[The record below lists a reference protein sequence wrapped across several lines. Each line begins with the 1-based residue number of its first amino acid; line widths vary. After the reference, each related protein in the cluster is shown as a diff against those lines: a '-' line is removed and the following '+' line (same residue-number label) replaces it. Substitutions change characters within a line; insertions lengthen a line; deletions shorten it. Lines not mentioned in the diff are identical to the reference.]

1 MDPQLLKSLSDDI
14 VRSHGE
20 PGNSDIQTSVLM
32 RCMQVLSSPELAT
45 EIHLFCNAS
54 LHPIAGHS
62 LIMFSFPGQ
71 QNPHSVLAKERMVR
85 SLELCPDCIRG
96 FERCLS
102 QMKLRFTLVRKI
114 PIAQVDAFIEII
126 TKWQVERLRNTLADE
141 NAPDLKVH
149 NAVIECILNPL
160 ILGNVDLKTLV
171 RWRLTSQFELPK
183 YLTPGLVRLL
193 VEGDQNDQ
201 KTVDKLISGLASEPL
216 QIDPQVVDEVNRQAY
231 RLQDAKFFSPDLSYK
246 FWGMVL
252 VLLDRCPAH
261 EFTKILKPAD
271 LDEMSSYKNLRFLPL
286 VVVLLKNVM
295 AHLDKP
301 LPRLLIAL
309 QKLMKMYPHTFWE
322 LALGI
327 APANMLNT
335 VVANT
340 NFHRHLHEAVIDP
353 NLSFSLADLLDW
365 TLVFIST
372 LSSSQRQATA
382 LRLTEFCVQMEASEL
397 QIQVF
402 YSVKLLLSCFSVDNL
417 LPTQSAV
424 SLLKMR
430 DARLCI
436 SKHANHFLKLAKSSA
451 DAMHLIAV
459 LLQYDVLVA
468 ANNLAA
474 LARMEQPTFS
484 DTHTALWTELRN
496 ILLTPL
502 MVSAIAECF
511 EYALYIV
518 IFKDKKK
525 NELTKEFDAAFA
537 IHNRESQTLCTN
549 ISAVL
554 DKISFADSEQL
565 LTLITKEPVL
575 VSLWS
580 CIFCAQTSQL
590 ALNILSQIYDSEG
603 RYEAILELLKN
614 LGPNLKA
621 INASL
626 KVTTT
631 MKIFEPCPRVMRIL
645 MDVIKALADPLSG
658 ILAVNSELG
667 GKCQDE
673 IDLFWKSCWS
683 FLIMVYQTTL
693 TWASMYH
700 LQDLV
705 EFTRDTL
712 DTSHL
717 LLDSYRT
724 ISDVMSED
732 RKASMFNVF
741 MTAFN
746 DVIVWLRLGDP
757 SLLTSCLNLV
767 FKGFDL
773 AKDLGVDVDKS
784 FILTFAKYGARARKF
799 NNKLTEQQRLE
810 VLAKASEF
818 DLALVQFVIEDVARD
833 RKSTALPA
841 PAPSPAATPGATY
854 AYQSRKQVPKQL
866 TLSRFGV
873 VTKEAPVAPA
883 PPKPF
888 KSNNLEAIR
897 SELKNNRG
905 GSSAPINPAPARP
918 AGFNHHKQPVVG
930 RSLNQLKSRKVD
942 TDSLEDDEEDVDTS
956 DLFYDAKKKTKI
968 TELDIHGRPVVKM
981 AAAKKVDT
989 KRLEE
994 ERMRMRLNVNLKPLY
1009 SAVLKWN
1016 YTSNSEYPSDDRLI
1030 YFAKKDK
1037 YASSKEY
1044 ANLVEPLLMLEC
1056 WQGIQSSRATGQEV
1070 PFELLIGSRTT
1081 CDTFF
1086 DVYTSV
1092 KKTDLKD
1099 RGVGDS
1105 DLLVLGYVQDKGLT
1119 HPREI
1124 SRYLKNKDTQT
1135 CLAKVREIKSANAD
1149 YSDVTIRVW
1158 PQGSMMG
1165 LLTPKSIIVGMRVM
1179 QMTTVEREYS
1189 SLKGLQY
1196 YDLCDSIVKAEPA
1209 VPVEISDERASE
1221 ICKSFNVNISQAKAI
1236 LGSHMSEGF
1245 SLIQGPPG
1253 TGKTKTILGIVGH
1266 FLSSLKQTNI
1276 IEVPGAPKPS
1286 GEEAAGPKVLIC
1298 APSNA
1303 AIDEL
1308 VVRLKNGV
1316 VDAFGKSFTPK
1327 IVRLGRSD
1335 IMSPSVRELS
1345 LEELV
1350 DKALS
1355 VRAKEA
1361 PIDPNIRQQH
1371 NDCLA
1376 ERDKIRKELKDGDLT
1391 DQQVQAL
1398 ETKLREVLKKRNE
1411 LGKKLDE
1418 QRERAHIAHRTREI
1432 ERRQAQA
1439 KVLTE
1444 AQIIC
1449 ATLSGSAH
1457 DCLLSLSMKF
1467 DLVIIDEACQCV
1479 ELSAIVPLRYGC
1491 KRCIMVGDPNQLPP
1505 TVLSQAAASY
1515 KYEESLFVRMQKNN
1529 PNSVYLL
1536 DVQYRMHP
1544 SISKFPSSQFYQG
1557 RLSDGEGMLE
1567 KNDRPWHQKFPLTPY
1582 RFFDIASRHEQSNQT
1597 KSFFNTEEAQVA
1609 LELVE
1614 ELMNIL
1620 PNNKFKGRIGV
1631 ISPYK
1636 EQIKTL
1642 RDVFQRQWGSTIFHE
1657 IDFNTVDGFQGQE
1670 KEIIIMSCVR
1680 ASSTGSVG
1688 FLSDIRRMNVALTRA
1703 RTTLWVLGNK
1713 DSLKRDKIWL
1723 KLIND
1728 AESRLCVTKAYPGFL
1743 KRIVPPKVKSPQ
1755 IQEIIDVSESP
1766 SPEEKTQHTAQK
1778 VTGKS
1783 EKSAEKSKNLADKSE
1798 KSEKMAEKSV
1808 KSIDKPEEVVGKPE
1822 KPTDGAGKSV
1832 SSEKHKNSSPEKS
1845 SNEKGAGK
1853 HDKPVVSGSNANTT
1867 SPCRTEKPTGQD
1879 GDHQKK
1885 DKKSKHVDPHGVKR
1899 KALRSDLFDSSDKE
1913 SAPNKKIAKEITTH
1927 SLPPSHSEKKHK
1939 KKPYVYQ
1946 PNSTTAQ
1953 RSGQETPQISSAQDS
1968 SQNKPNGSTVEGPTP
1983 QSSVPRPT
1991 SSGQY
1996 RNDSYKSSGYNG
2008 KAVHFD
2014 NRLGYNLNSL
2024 RPGSQRAPYT
2034 GPSGSNSIPVNP
2046 DGRMSRNSSSSPPMN
2061 SSPVMGAKAPPKGP
2075 SKSGVYKP
2083 PPKNSIF
2090 IRRPRPQ
2097 NR

>member
-14 VRSHGE
+14 IRSHGE

-32 RCMQVLSSPELAT
+32 RCMQVLSSPELAN

-54 LHPIAGHS
+54 LQPIAGHS

-71 QNPHSVLAKERMVR
+71 QNPQSVLAKERMVR

-126 TKWQVERLRNTLADE
+126 TKWQVERLRNTLAAE
-141 NAPDLKVH
+141 NGPDLKVH
-149 NAVIECILNPL
+149 TAVIECILNPL

-171 RWRLTSQFELPK
+171 CSRLTSQLELPN

-201 KTVDKLISGLASEPL
+201 KIVDKLISGLATEPL

-231 RLQDAKFFSPDLSYK
+231 RLQDAKFFSADLSYK

-322 LALGI
+322 LAQGI
-327 APANMLNT
+327 VPANVLNT

-340 NFHRHLHEAVIDP
+340 NFHRHLHEAVIDQ
-353 NLSFSLADLLDW
+353 NLSYSLADLLDW
-365 TLVFIST
+365 TLVFVGS

-382 LRLTEFCVQMEASEL
+382 LRLTEFCVQMEASEP
-397 QIQVF
+397 QIQEF

-436 SKHANHFLKLAKSSA
+436 SKHANHFLRLAKTSS

-459 LLQYDVLVA
+459 LIQYDVLVA

-484 DTHTALWTELRN
+484 DTHTTLWTELRN
-496 ILLTPL
+496 VQFTPL

-565 LTLITKEPVL
+565 LALITRERVL

-614 LGPNLKA
+614 LGPNLMA

-667 GKCQDE
+667 RNCQDE

-732 RKASMFNVF
+732 RKSSMFNVF

-818 DLALVQFVIEDVARD
+818 DLTLVQFVIEDTARE
-833 RKSTALPA
+833 RRSTALPA
-841 PAPSPAATPGATY
+841 PAPTPAATPGATY
-854 AYQSRKQVPKQL
+854 AYQSRKQIPKQL

-905 GSSAPINPAPARP
+905 GSSAPINPAPPRP

-942 TDSLEDDEEDVDTS
+942 SDSLEEEEEEDVDTS

-1030 YFAKKDK
+1030 YSAKKDK
-1037 YASSKEY
+1037 YASAKEY

-1056 WQGIQSSRATGQEV
+1056 WQGIQSSRATGQEL

-1092 KKTDLKD
+1092 KKTDLKE

-1209 VPVEISDERASE
+1209 VPLEISDERASE

-1266 FLSSLKQTNI
+1266 FLSSLKQANI

-1376 ERDKIRKELKDGDLT
+1376 ERDKIRKELKDGDLS
-1391 DQQVQAL
+1391 DLQVQAL

-1411 LGKKLDE
+1411 LGNKLDE

-1457 DCLLSLSMKF
+1457 DCLLSLSIKF
-1467 DLVIIDEACQCV
+1467 DQVIIDEACQCV

-1491 KRCIMVGDPNQLPP
+1491 KKCIMVGDPNQLPP

-1544 SISKFPSSQFYQG
+1544 SISKFPSSQFYHG
-1557 RLSDGEGMLE
+1557 RLTDGEGMLE

-1582 RFFDIASRHEQSNQT
+1582 RFFDIPSRHEQSDQT

-1636 EQIKTL
+1636 EQIRTL

-1713 DSLKRDKIWL
+1713 DSLKRDKVWR

-1728 AESRLCVTKAYPGFL
+1728 AESRLCVTKAYSGFL
-1743 KRIVPPKVKSPQ
+1743 KKIASSKVQPPQFEES
-1755 IQEIIDVSESP
+1755 INVSESP
-1766 SPEEKTQHTAQK
+1766 ALEERTHQTVHKAS
-1778 VTGKS
+1778 GKS
-1783 EKSAEKSKNLADKSE
+1783 EKPSKKAKNLAE
-1798 KSEKMAEKSV
+1798 KLEKAGEN
-1808 KSIDKPEEVVGKPE
+1808 PE
-1822 KPTDGAGKSV
+1822 KATDGAGKSA
-1832 SSEKHKNSSPEKS
+1832 SAEKNKKSNLENSTSGKDKNGS
-1845 SNEKGAGK
+1845 GK
-1853 HDKPVVSGSNANTT
+1853 HDKLVVSGPNAKTT
-1867 SPCRTEKPTGQD
+1867 SASRSEEPTGQD
-1879 GDHQKK
+1879 SERQRMDMIFKQ
-1885 DKKSKHVDPHGVKR
+1885 VDPHGVKR
-1899 KALRSDLFDSSDKE
+1899 TSLRTDLFDSSDKE
-1913 SAPNKKIAKEITTH
+1913 SVPNKRIAKEISMH
-1927 SLPPSHSEKKHK
+1927 SLPSSHGEKKNK

-1946 PNSTTAQ
+1946 PNPELAQ
-1953 RSGQETPQISSAQDS
+1953 TSSVETHKINSAQES
-1968 SQNKPNGSTVEGPTP
+1968 SQNKPNGITIERATSQNSG
-1983 QSSVPRPT
+1983 PRPNY
-1991 SSGQY
+1991 SGQY
-1996 RNDSYKSSGYNG
+1996 RNDSYRSSGYNG

-2014 NRLGYNLNSL
+2014 NRSDYNLNSL
-2024 RPGSQRAPYT
+2024 RPVSQRAPYT
-2034 GPSGSNSIPVNP
+2034 GPSGANGNPVNP
-2046 DGRMSRNSSSSPPMN
+2046 DGRTSRNGSSSPPSN
-2061 SSPVMGAKAPPKGP
+2061 SSPAMGSKAPPGP